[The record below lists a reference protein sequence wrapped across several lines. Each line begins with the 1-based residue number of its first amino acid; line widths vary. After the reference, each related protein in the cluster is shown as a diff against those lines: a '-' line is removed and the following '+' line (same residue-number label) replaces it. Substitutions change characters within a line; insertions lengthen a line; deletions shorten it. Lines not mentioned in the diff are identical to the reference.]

1 MGSTASRRLNYLTRG
16 ERLNQRHEAVFMIN
30 GTETKIYSQNIGQM
44 KQLGY
49 FCDNEHMSE
58 LYTSITM

>member
-49 FCDNEHMSE
+49 F
-58 LYTSITM
+58 I